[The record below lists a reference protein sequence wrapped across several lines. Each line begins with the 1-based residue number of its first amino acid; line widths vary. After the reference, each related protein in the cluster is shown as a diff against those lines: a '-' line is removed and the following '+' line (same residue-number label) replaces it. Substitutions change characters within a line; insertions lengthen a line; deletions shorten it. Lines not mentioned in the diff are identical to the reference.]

1 MTAAL
6 DSVAAAAPVPVV
18 IDAGGAKLEVFLMN
32 GEFMVQHAARFAA
45 RLRGLRPDD
54 LRGQVDQAWRIA
66 LGRPAAGEETAR
78 AVAAIEGGQQTLERF
93 CLVMLNMNEFLYA
106 D

>member
-1 MTAAL
+1 MR
-6 DSVAAAAPVPVV
+6 AAPVLAATLIATVPLPVP
-18 IDAGGAKLEVFLMN
+18 LEPDVTLMN

-45 RLRGLRPDD
+45 RLRALRPDD